1 MLGKPPRLWKNPAPM
16 LILASASPTR
26 QALLRQAG
34 LAFESQTAPIDER
47 AIEAELRA
55 EGGQAEDVALG
66 LAAAK
71 ARAVAAKRPEAFVI
85 GADQVLA
92 LGDEILHKPAD
103 QKAAALQLD
112 RLKGRDHLLHS
123 AVALAHE
130 GDIIWSKLVSARL
143 TMRSFSPAERDQV
156 LDLEGEA
163 ALKSV
168 GGYRLEGASIR
179 LFEKI
184 EGDYFAI
191 LGLPLLELIAALR
204 QHAPQTLDPA

>member
-1 MLGKPPRLWKNPAPM
+1 M

-34 LAFESQTAPIDER
+34 LNFQSETAPIDER
-47 AIEAELRA
+47 AVEAQLLA
-55 EGGQAEDVALG
+55 EGGRPEDVALG

-71 ARAVAAKRPEAFVI
+71 AKAVGANQPASFVI

-92 LGDEILHKPAD
+92 LSGEILHKPAD
-103 QKAAALQLD
+103 RKAAADQLN

-143 TMRSFSPAERDQV
+143 TMRSFSPAERDRV

-168 GGYRLEGASIR
+168 GGYRLEGPSIQ

-184 EGDYFAI
+184 DGDYFAI
-191 LGLPLLELIAALR
+191 LGLPLVGLLAALR
-204 QHAPQTLDPA
+204 QHAPQTLA

>member
-1 MLGKPPRLWKNPAPM
+1 M
-16 LILASASPTR
+16 LILASASLTR
-26 QALLRQAG
+26 KALLTQAG
-34 LAFESQTAPIDER
+34 VAFRAETAPIDER
-47 AIEAELRA
+47 AIEAELLA
-55 EGGQAEDVALG
+55 EGGRPEDVALG

-71 ARAVAAKRPEAFVI
+71 ARAVGTSHRDSFVI

-92 LGDEILHKPAD
+92 LDLEILHKPAD
-103 QKAAALQLD
+103 RSAAEAQLD

-143 TMRSFSPAERDQV
+143 TMRSFSPAERDEV
-156 LDLEGEA
+156 LNLEGEA
-163 ALKSV
+163 AFTSV
-168 GGYRLEGASIR
+168 GGYRLEGVSIR

-191 LGLPLLELIAALR
+191 LGLPLVELLAALR
-204 QHAPQTLDPA
+204 HHAPQTLVPA

>member
-1 MLGKPPRLWKNPAPM
+1 M

-34 LAFESQTAPIDER
+34 VAFRSETAAIDER
-47 AIEAELRA
+47 AIEAELLD
-55 EGGQAEDVALG
+55 EGGRPEDVALG

-71 ARAVAAKRPEAFVI
+71 AKAVGANQPSGFVI

-92 LGDEILHKPAD
+92 LGGDILPKPAD
-103 QKAAALQLD
+103 RAAAAAQLD
-112 RLKGRDHLLHS
+112 RLRGRDHLLHS
-123 AVALAHE
+123 AVALAHQE
-130 GDIIWSKLVSARL
+130 DIIWSKLVSARL
-143 TMRSFSPAERDQV
+143 TMRSFSPAERDRV

-168 GGYRLEGASIR
+168 GGYRLEGPSIQ

-184 EGDYFAI
+184 DGDYFAI
-191 LGLPLLELIAALR
+191 LGLPLVELLAALR
-204 QHAPQTLDPA
+204 QHAPQTLA

>member
-1 MLGKPPRLWKNPAPM
+1 M

-34 LAFESQTAPIDER
+34 LNFQPETAPIDER
-47 AIEAELRA
+47 AVEAQLLA
-55 EGGQAEDVALG
+55 EGGRPEDVALG

-71 ARAVAAKRPEAFVI
+71 AQAVGANQPASFVI

-92 LGDEILHKPAD
+92 LSGEILHKPAD
-103 QKAAALQLD
+103 RKAAADQLN

-143 TMRSFSPAERDQV
+143 TMRSFSPAERDRV

-168 GGYRLEGASIR
+168 GGYRLEGPSIQ

-184 EGDYFAI
+184 DGDYFGI
-191 LGLPLLELIAALR
+191 LGLPLVELLAALR
-204 QHAPQTLDPA
+204 QHAPQTLA